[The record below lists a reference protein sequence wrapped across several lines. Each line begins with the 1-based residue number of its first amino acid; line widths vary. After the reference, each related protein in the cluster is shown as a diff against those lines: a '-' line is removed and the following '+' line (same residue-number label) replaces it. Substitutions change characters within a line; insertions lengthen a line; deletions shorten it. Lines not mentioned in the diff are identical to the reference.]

1 MPRYTHRSVWCF
13 GGETADFHV
22 TRVANNGVCVQVFP
36 KREGDFLRAHEKFMG
51 SKALSAEVSE
61 NVHEKSVLFSCCVH
75 IFNTFSPRTSEL
87 MSQETVPNGG
97 FFIFSLHYVIP
108 APTVWTQSSTTVMMF
123 KTPQVTNTGSQS
135 HNAARLFTIMRFIMR
150 IPWFLIQYTKPPL
163 SPLSPLSS
171 PSLPHLCL
179 FQNADWR
186 WVSSYDVSKN

>member
-1 MPRYTHRSVWCF
+1 M
-13 GGETADFHV
+13 

-87 MSQETVPNGG
+87 MSQETIPNGG
-97 FFIFSLHYVIP
+97 FFYIFHTLCYSCTNSLDSELNHRE
-108 APTVWTQSSTTVMMF
+108 MMF

-163 SPLSPLSS
+163 SPLSPPSS

-179 FQNADWR
+179 FQNAD
-186 WVSSYDVSKN
+186 